1 LQQYREIPYNYTS
14 FSDKEIVHRFLGES
28 SWDLL
33 NQLRENRN
41 TGRSAKMLF
50 EVLGD
55 MWVVNRNP
63 YLQED
68 LIKNKRRW
76 KSLTEALYSRL
87 NQIRIRSAS
96 PLHPLHGRR
105 VIRHQNEYC
114 YYG

>member
-1 LQQYREIPYNYTS
+1 
-14 FSDKEIVHRFLGES
+14 
-28 SWDLL
+28 LL

-68 LIKNKRRW
+68 LIKMRF
-76 KSLTEALYSRL
+76 
-87 NQIRIRSAS
+87 
-96 PLHPLHGRR
+96 
-105 VIRHQNEYC
+105 
-114 YYG
+114 